1 MPDNALSPREVA
13 KRLEVSSSVLYKWLS
28 LGFFKTARR
37 IKGSAWVWV
46 VDEADLADPLI
57 IEKAM
62 YARQHGKLI
71 DQGRRRKKQLGGGK

>member
-13 KRLEVSSSVLYKWLS
+13 NRLEVSAAVIYKWLS
-28 LGFFKTARR
+28 LGFFKTGR
-37 IKGSAWVWV
+37 KLSGGAWVWV
-46 VDEADLADPLI
+46 IDETDLTDPFI

-71 DQGRRRKKQLGGGK
+71 DQGRRRKKNLGGVP